1 MFAGAYSASAGTC
14 IQDCDDKIEK
24 NHPIGICAKEN
35 SKKFKLTKDVGFGN
49 TYEKSLWYDFKPYG
63 VCIVDKND
71 GHPTRLGQQSLRF
84 ELRDGDCGYGSSWSD
99 CGSDRG
105 RHELSGK
112 KHKNGSEHWYF
123 WSIYLPD
130 DYQSIYP
137 AVTLLGQ
144 FHQDDGEP
152 VLTLDNDG
160 GGYNYEQWLGDKFI
174 NSFPLL
180 EPIEMLG
187 RWNDVVINAKWTDK
201 DDGFLSIWINGKLA
215 HDYNGPTKEKGF
227 KAYHKFGIYHSK
239 LSRYTSGKIPTQV
252 VYYDEVRTANSC
264 KKLKLDELGYDCQS
278 LLGEGKKRKQED
290 DKIEKN
296 HSIGICVKE
305 NSRKFQLTKDV
316 GFGNRYKISLWEDYK
331 PYGACI
337 VDKNDGYPTRLG
349 QQSLRFELRD
359 GDCGYNKRGWSDC
372 DNDRQR
378 HELASQPFKSNVNY
392 WFAWSIYLSDDYQVI
407 YPVKNALGQFHQN
420 DGFPLFMFQNHN
432 GGYHLDR
439 QFNYRTINHMKLL
452 EQEDMLGRWNDIIV
466 NAKWT
471 HKDDGFFKLWV
482 NGKLMHVFEGQ
493 TQSEGDTVYQKLGIY
508 HGYLSRAK
516 VSRIPSHV
524 VYYDEVR
531 TARSC
536 SKLKLGDLG
545 YDCDELIEQ

>member
-1 MFAGAYSASAGTC
+1 MRFVLSALIFIFSSLPASSSC
-14 IQDCDDKIEK
+14 FQDCDDKIEK

-152 VLTLDNDG
+152 VLTLDNKG

-278 LLGEGKKRKQED
+278 LLGEGKK
-290 DKIEKN
+290 
-296 HSIGICVKE
+296 G
-305 NSRKFQLTKDV
+305 SRNLEMPQSQVQNF
-316 GFGNRYKISLWEDYK
+316 
-331 PYGACI
+331 I
-337 VDKNDGYPTRLG
+337 V
-349 QQSLRFELRD
+349 
-359 GDCGYNKRGWSDC
+359 
-372 DNDRQR
+372 
-378 HELASQPFKSNVNY
+378 V
-392 WFAWSIYLSDDYQVI
+392 
-407 YPVKNALGQFHQN
+407 
-420 DGFPLFMFQNHN
+420 
-432 GGYHLDR
+432 
-439 QFNYRTINHMKLL
+439 
-452 EQEDMLGRWNDIIV
+452 
-466 NAKWT
+466 
-471 HKDDGFFKLWV
+471 
-482 NGKLMHVFEGQ
+482 
-493 TQSEGDTVYQKLGIY
+493 
-508 HGYLSRAK
+508 
-516 VSRIPSHV
+516 
-524 VYYDEVR
+524 
-531 TARSC
+531 
-536 SKLKLGDLG
+536 
-545 YDCDELIEQ
+545 